1 MRIVFFV
8 AESKY
13 ERIVVGVLKLCEE
26 ACASPKLVLDTRV
39 GLQEQA
45 SLM

>member
-1 MRIVFFV
+1 MVFFV

-13 ERIVVGVLKLCEE
+13 RRNVVGVLKLCEE
-26 ACASPKLVLDTRV
+26 HVLVRSLFWTRV